1 MVFASWGPLGRPLGG
16 LLGRLGA
23 ILGRLGAILGRPGV
37 LRLSSELL
45 RAILEASRAALAA
58 RWRHHENPGVAR
70 SSQGFEAPPPPSG
83 FLVTPWAP

>member
-16 LLGRLGA
+16 LWGRLGA
-23 ILGRLGAILGRPGV
+23 ILGHLGAILGRPGV

-58 RWRHHENPGVAR
+58 RWRHHENSGVAQSR
-70 SSQGFEAPPPPSG
+70 QEFEAPPDG
-83 FLVTPWAP
+83 FFGTPRAP